1 MHNMGKLIKVDSSL
15 VVKNSADMNEY
26 LKPMSRD
33 ILLFVTKIA
42 NTYKLQDKI
51 PLLKLSVGERLFFKR
66 GQSKYEE
73 NQIIITNDKEE
84 LVGYVPEVDSSIFA
98 RLMDA
103 GKMLF
108 AIVKSVSH
116 STSVPLIEIEIYLRD
131 F

>member
-108 AIVKSVSH
+108 AVVKSVSH